1 MENPVYDMNDREY
14 NLSLAEAIKQLPEF
28 QKPDWIDYVK
38 SSPNKERPID
48 EEDFWYKR
56 AASILKQLYKKN
68 VVGVNRLR
76 TKYGGR
82 KNRGMAPER
91 FQKAGGKIIR
101 TILQQA
107 DAAGLT
113 EKIEKDKRFK
123 GRRMGR
129 KLTQNGRNFL
139 ESIKPIEKKD
149 MKNTEEKKKDVS
161 KEKKD
166 NTNEELKKEN
176 MNKEE

>member
-1 MENPVYDMNDREY
+1 MANPVYDMNAREY
-14 NLSLAEAIKQLPEF
+14 NKKLAEALKQMPEF
-28 QKPDWIDYVK
+28 EKPEWVDFVK
-38 SSPNKERPID
+38 SGPSKERPID
-48 EEDFWYKR
+48 EIDFWYKR
-56 AASILKQLYKKN
+56 TASILKQIYKKN

-91 FQKAGGKIIR
+91 FSRAGGKIIR

-113 EKIEKDKRFK
+113 EKIPQDKRFK

-129 KLTQNGRNFL
+129 KLTDNGKNFL
-139 ESIKPIEKKD
+139 ESIESSN
-149 MKNTEEKKKDVS
+149 KNDSGKN
-161 KEKKD
+161 KD
-166 NTNEELKKEN
+166 NLKQEDNESEGGN
-176 MNKEE
+176 I